1 MSGDCGNREERLV
14 SLLYED
20 GDPADLAEIRA
31 HLARC
36 PACREEFESLTSTR
50 GLLGAWPDPVDAPME
65 AQVGE
70 PGRLASRIP
79 WGAGRKGRGRFGS
92 FLPSLAAAA
101 TVVLALALSVPF
113 LRFQVKGDGS
123 LRVAFGGLSGSSFEG
138 PALVTREDLDQ
149 GLAQTAEYLE
159 ALVSA
164 AQEQDRQAL
173 LAAVDQAIMD
183 EHVSMGEQV
192 IGAIN
197 SAFDEMDRRRR
208 ADLGVMLSSMN
219 DLQVITGTELER
231 MNAVLAS
238 LTLTPQR

>member
-50 GLLGAWPDPVDAPME
+50 GLLGAWPDPVHAPRGV
-65 AQVGE
+65 QVEE
-70 PGRLASRIP
+70 PGRLA
-79 WGAGRKGRGRFGS
+79 GRLPGDSGGKGRGRFGS

-101 TVVLALALSVPF
+101 TVVLALALSAPF
-113 LRFQVKGDGS
+113 LRFQVGGDGS
-123 LRVAFGGLSGSSFEG
+123 LRVALGGSSVPGSEG

-149 GLAQTAEYLE
+149 GLARTAEYLE
-159 ALVSA
+159 ALVRA
-164 AQEQDRQAL
+164 AREQDRQAI
-173 LAAVDQAIMD
+173 LAAVDQAVMD
-183 EHVSMGEQV
+183 ERASMGEQV

-208 ADLGVMLSSMN
+208 ADLEVMLSSMN
-219 DLQVITGTELER
+219 DLQVITGTELQR

>member
-20 GDPADLAEIRA
+20 GDPAYLAEIRA
-31 HLARC
+31 HLATC
-36 PACREEFESLTSTR
+36 SACREEFEGLTATR
-50 GLLGAWPDPVDAPME
+50 ALLGEWPDPVDAPRGLQLEE
-65 AQVGE
+65 A
-70 PGRLASRIP
+70 GRIASRIP
-79 WGAGRKGRGRFGS
+79 AGAGRNGWGRFGS

-138 PALVTREDLDQ
+138 PSLVTTEDLHQ

-159 ALVSA
+159 AWVSA
-164 AQEQDRQAL
+164 AREQDRQAL
-173 LAAVDQAIMD
+173 LAAVDQALMD
-183 EHVSMGEQV
+183 EHDSVGEQV
-192 IGAIN
+192 IRAID

-219 DLQVITGTELER
+219 DLQVITGTELQR
-231 MNAVLAS
+231 MNMMLAS
-238 LTLTPQR
+238 LTPTPQR

>member
-1 MSGDCGNREERLV
+1 
-14 SLLYED
+14 
-20 GDPADLAEIRA
+20 
-31 HLARC
+31 
-36 PACREEFESLTSTR
+36 
-50 GLLGAWPDPVDAPME
+50 
-65 AQVGE
+65 
-70 PGRLASRIP
+70 
-79 WGAGRKGRGRFGS
+79 
-92 FLPSLAAAA
+92 
-101 TVVLALALSVPF
+101 VVLALALSVPF
-113 LRFQVKGDGS
+113 LHFQVGGDGS
-123 LRVAFGGLSGSSFEG
+123 LRVAFGSPSASGLEG
-138 PALVTREDLDQ
+138 PALVTREDLHQ